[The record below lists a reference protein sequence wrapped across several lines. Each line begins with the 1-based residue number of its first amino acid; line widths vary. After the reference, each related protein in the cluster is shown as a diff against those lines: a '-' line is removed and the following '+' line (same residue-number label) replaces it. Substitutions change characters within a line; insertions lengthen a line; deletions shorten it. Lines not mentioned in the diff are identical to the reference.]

1 MSREYDPTE
10 FGSDEEY
17 ARCRAE
23 MEREFGMPR
32 QPHPDTA
39 VGRRINEIHADF
51 EDGMNSELGGPSRA
65 QTRAKWGLAH
75 VPDPKPPI
83 NGYDP

>member
-1 MSREYDPTE
+1 MSAEYDPTE

-17 ARCRAE
+17 ARFRAG
-23 MEREFGMPR
+23 MERELGMPSK
-32 QPHPDTA
+32 PHPDTA

-51 EDGMNSELGGPSRA
+51 DDEMNREFGGPSRQ

-75 VPDPKPPI
+75 VPDTKPTV